1 MDTKFPVMEVAKAS
15 LGMPLKSPVNILK
28 ALGVMI
34 LSAVIGIL
42 LMMIIAMLLGTDF
55 ETLGPVM
62 QQVAAGNMEAASG
75 LGGLAV
81 GYIVLIFTMIVGI
94 SFIFNYWVR
103 FAAFG
108 AGGAKISPFST
119 AVRAAMVNAVKFL
132 FIGILIVVVSIVVM
146 YVLNMLGI
154 SPGFMEQAMI
164 EDATEQ
170 YRAGFAATVISTVAA
185 CFIYSMFSANL
196 TQTAIGDDKE
206 PLEHPHT
213 VDFAVVLMLIYA
225 AVIIPTLIAAL
236 MGSIP
241 ILFTVQVIFGIYVGF
256 AIPAA
261 HGLRYQICAR
271 ENMSHDEN
279 T

>member
-1 MDTKFPVMEVAKAS
+1 MAARFPIVDVAKAAV
-15 LGMPLKSPVNILK
+15 LMPLKSPMNILK

-34 LSAVIGIL
+34 LSAIVGMI
-42 LMMIIAMLLGTDF
+42 LMMVAAILLGTDF

-62 QQVAAGNMEAASG
+62 QEIAAGNFEAASG
-75 LGGLAV
+75 LGGLAL
-81 GYIVLIFTMIVGI
+81 GYLLLIFTVVVGV

-108 AGGAKISPFST
+108 ADGASIKPFGT
-119 AVRAAMVNAVKFL
+119 ALKAAMINAVKFL
-132 FIGILIVVVSIVVM
+132 FIGILIVTVSIVVM
-146 YVLNMLGI
+146 YVLSSLGV
-154 SPGFMEQAMI
+154 SSGFAEQVMI
-164 EDATEQ
+164 ENAAEQ
-170 YRAGFAATVISTVAA
+170 YKAGFAASVISTVAA

-213 VDFAVVLMLIYA
+213 VDFAVVLMLVYA
-225 AVIIPTLIAAL
+225 IVIIPTLIAAL
-236 MGSIP
+236 IGSVG
-241 ILFTVQVIFGIYVGF
+241 LFYLVQIVLGIYVGF

-271 ENMSHDEN
+271 ENMNAE
-279 T
+279 